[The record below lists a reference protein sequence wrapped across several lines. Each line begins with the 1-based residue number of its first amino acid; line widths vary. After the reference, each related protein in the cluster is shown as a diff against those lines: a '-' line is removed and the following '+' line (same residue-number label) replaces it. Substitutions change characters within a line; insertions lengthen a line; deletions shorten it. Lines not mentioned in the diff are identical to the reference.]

1 MTPYQ
6 YRISMGLCSCG
17 EKVAPGKTLCYKCAQ
32 NNAAQAKIRAMNRT
46 PEEKAKRAA
55 YMKEYMKKPEQQ
67 KRIKE
72 RNKYYQR
79 RYNLIDTYEEGYPW
93 EVNK

>member
-1 MTPYQ
+1 MTEYQ
-6 YRISMGLCSCG
+6 YRISMGLCRCG

-32 NNAAQAKIRAMNRT
+32 NNAAQAKIRAQNRT

-55 YMKEYMKKPEQQ
+55 YMREYMKRPEQQ

-72 RNKYYQR
+72 RSKYYQR
-79 RYNLIDTYEEGYPW
+79 RYNLIDTYENGYPR
-93 EVNK
+93 EGER